1 MIGVPYVLAVVFNA
15 ANSRN
20 VSARALATVCEA
32 VKSFVVDVDVEVLLC
47 AWLAVDVLNDSD
59 RLALAS
65 DVLVDADWL
74 VEPDSL
80 AADPEP
86 DVDAEVEDEVKLVLV
101 YADCEDAAE
110 VLVDIEPELTFEVL
124 VVDSLVEVFDSLV
137 EVLLDVESELTFE
150 VLVVDSL
157 VEVFDWLVDVLFD
170 TEVLVDVKPEPI
182 TWELWSTVVVAAW
195 ASVGLAAP
203 VAPIPSKVATV
214 AAPFL

>member
-1 MIGVPYVLAVVFNA
+1 M
-15 ANSRN
+15 
-20 VSARALATVCEA
+20 
-32 VKSFVVDVDVEVLLC
+32 
-47 AWLAVDVLNDSD
+47 LNDSD

-86 DVDAEVEDEVKLVLV
+86 DVDAKVEDEVKLVLV

-137 EVLLDVESELTFE
+137 EVLLDVEPELTFE

-157 VEVFDWLVDVLFD
+157 VEVFD
-170 TEVLVDVKPEPI
+170 
-182 TWELWSTVVVAAW
+182 
-195 ASVGLAAP
+195 
-203 VAPIPSKVATV
+203 
-214 AAPFL
+214 

>member
-74 VEPDSL
+74 VESDVL
-80 AADPEP
+80 AADWELDIDTEVELDFETAESEPEVELLV
-86 DVDAEVEDEVKLVLV
+86 DVEVDAR
-101 YADCEDAAE
+101 
-110 VLVDIEPELTFEVL
+110 
-124 VVDSLVEVFDSLV
+124 LV
-137 EVLLDVESELTFE
+137 EVLIDVETDSDMEVEADAELE
-150 VLVVDSL
+150 VDSE
-157 VEVFDWLVDVLFD
+157 VEPTTCDSAV
-170 TEVLVDVKPEPI
+170 
-182 TWELWSTVVVAAW
+182 SVVCWTCVVSADALPCSSAVVPNTAPKAANP
-195 ASVGLAAP
+195 LA
-203 VAPIPSKVATV
+203 
-214 AAPFL
+214 